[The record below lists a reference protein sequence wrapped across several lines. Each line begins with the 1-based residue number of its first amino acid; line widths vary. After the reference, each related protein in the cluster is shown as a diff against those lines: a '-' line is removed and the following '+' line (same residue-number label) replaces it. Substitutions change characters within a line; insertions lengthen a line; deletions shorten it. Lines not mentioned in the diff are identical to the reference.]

1 MENYLPLMTED
12 YKRKHYA
19 REVFASIR
27 KKTAKIS
34 FGIYIFF
41 GIVLCGCA
49 FGLFWAMGLVEN
61 YRLSGQE
68 DMVGTGYFIA
78 GFFGVLA
85 FIALASMIITIVRH
99 ARGTGGW
106 KKNCAKQSGY
116 TVSDMEE
123 FERQTMDTECRVIRL
138 LDTAKALAAGQS
150 DGILTKDYIYLAD
163 AHHMI
168 LKLSDLSAAC
178 IVRQR
183 VAVGDVTVRKSFEY
197 LTVMLLGKNGNRAIA
212 ECSEES
218 GTVLVNF
225 LKQRFPGIYT
235 ADGKVVSAEEFDRLS
250 A

>member
-1 MENYLPLMTED
+1 MEEYLPLMTED

-19 REVFASIR
+19 QGVFAAIR

-49 FGLFWAMGLVEN
+49 FGFYWAMGQVEN

-78 GFFGVLA
+78 GFFGVFAL
-85 FIALASMIITIVRH
+85 IALACIVISIVRH
-99 ARGTGGW
+99 ARGTDRW

-116 TVSDMEE
+116 SVGDMDE
-123 FERQTMDTECRVIRL
+123 FERQTMEMECRAVKL
-138 LDTAKALAAGQS
+138 LDAAGALAAGQS
-150 DGILTKDYIYLAD
+150 DGILTRDYIYLAD

-183 VAVGDVTVRKSFEY
+183 VTVGDVPARKSIEY
-197 LTVMLLGKNGNRAIA
+197 LTVMLLGRSGNRAIA

-218 GTVLVNF
+218 GTVLLGC
-225 LKQRFPGIYT
+225 LKQKIPGLYT
-235 ADGKVVSAEEFDRLS
+235 ADGKVIPAEEFDRIGR
-250 A
+250 